1 MSENDFPLLSFII
14 LLPLLGAVVVGVV
27 SNAKQAK
34 VVALGIAGFELLLTL
49 FALLFFDST
58 SGEFQLVEK
67 YAWIPL
73 LNIEYLVGVDGISI
87 LFLPLSALLTVVAML
102 ACWNSTQY
110 NPRFHFALLLAL
122 EGITIGVFCALD
134 LVLFFLFWELTLPPL
149 FFLIGLW
156 GIGSQRRSAAMKY
169 TLFMIFGGVPLLLA
183 FIILASNHAFQIGGS
198 VPYDL
203 SFSFPVLLETPLQD
217 NLQTLVFLLLLFGF
231 AVKAPLVPFHTWLP
245 TAAMEGPTHIVALLM
260 GLKLGIYGILR
271 FTLPLAPIAAVEF
284 AWVLS
289 ILGAVTL
296 IYGALI
302 ALQQT
307 NLRHLLAYASI
318 SHVGLVIIGIAS
330 FNIHGIQGAV
340 FQMLNFTLI
349 ASALILIAGF
359 IQHRL
364 GSTEVIHLGGLAKV
378 MPKLTCFYFIFVLA
392 SIGVPGTSG
401 FPAELLM
408 IIGALEANTGLGIA
422 ALAGAILGAAYMLS
436 YTRKAFFGPI
446 THSDVIQV
454 HDLRFRELVLLCF
467 PAFLVLLFG
476 FFPDMILD
484 VNKAASEVWLS
495 RLPFISS

>member
-1 MSENDFPLLSFII
+1 MSDLNFPLLTLII
-14 LLPLLGAVVVGVV
+14 LLPLLGAVAVGAT

-34 VVALGIAGFELLLTL
+34 VIALGIASFELLLTL
-49 FALLFFDST
+49 FALLFFDSANA
-58 SGEFQLVEK
+58 EFQLVEQ
-67 YAWIPL
+67 YTWIPL

-87 LFLPLSALLTVVAML
+87 LFLPMSALLTVVAML

-122 EGITIGVFCALD
+122 EGITVGVFCALD
-134 LVLFFLFWELTLPPL
+134 MMLFFLFWELTLPPF

-183 FIILASNHAFQIGGS
+183 IIILASNHALYVGGS
-198 VPYDL
+198 IPHNL
-203 SFSFPVLLETPLQD
+203 SFSLPVLLETPLQD
-217 NLQTLVFLLLLFGF
+217 YLQTIVFLLLLFGF
-231 AVKAPLVPFHTWLP
+231 SVKAPLVPFHTWLP

-260 GLKLGIYGILR
+260 GLKLGVYGILR
-271 FTLPLAPIAAVEF
+271 FVLPLAPVAAVEL
-284 AWVLS
+284 AWVLA

-307 NLRHLLAYASI
+307 NLRRLLAYASI
-318 SHVGLVIIGIAS
+318 SHVGLVVIGIAS
-330 FNIHGIQGAV
+330 LNMYGIQGAV
-340 FQMLNFTLI
+340 FQMLNFTII

-364 GSTEVIHLGGLAKV
+364 GSTEIIHLGGLAKV

-408 IIGALEANTGLGIA
+408 IVGALTAHTGLGVA
-422 ALAGAILGAAYMLS
+422 ALAGAVLGAAYMLS
-436 YTRKAFFGPI
+436 YTRRAFLGPI
-446 THSDVIQV
+446 KHNDVLQTQ
-454 HDLRFRELVLLCF
+454 DLQKRELLLLCV
-467 PAFLVLLFG
+467 PAFLVLVFG
-476 FFPDMILD
+476 FFPDMILS
-484 VNKAASEVWLS
+484 VNEAASQAWLS
-495 RLPFISS
+495 RIPFPK